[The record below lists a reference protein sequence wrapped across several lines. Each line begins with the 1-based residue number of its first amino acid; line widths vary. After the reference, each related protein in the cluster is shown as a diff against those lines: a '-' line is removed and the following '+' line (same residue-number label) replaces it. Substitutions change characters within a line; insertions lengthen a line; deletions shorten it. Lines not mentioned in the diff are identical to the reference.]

1 MRNPPTHPKS
11 TVTDPVMHRAGKHGL
26 MAGLLLALSCSVV
39 AADFALEDM
48 QGKTHRLAD
57 YRGKWVLVNFWATWC
72 PPCLSELPELS
83 SLHNAHKG
91 RDLVVIGIAMESGS
105 RTKVA
110 DFAQAHRISYPLVMG
125 NSRIAAQI
133 GDVEVLPTSYLYSP
147 SGEQVSYQ
155 AGEVTRDSVETY
167 IRNKKLN

>member
-1 MRNPPTHPKS
+1 MMKKRRKS
-11 TVTDPVMHRAGKHGL
+11 TAISLSGIRISMLRKLLVWP
-26 MAGLLLALSCSVV
+26 LLALSFSGY
-39 AADFALEDM
+39 AADFSLEDT

-57 YRGKWVLVNFWATWC
+57 YRGKWVLVNFATWC
-72 PPCLSELPELS
+72 PPCLSEIPELS